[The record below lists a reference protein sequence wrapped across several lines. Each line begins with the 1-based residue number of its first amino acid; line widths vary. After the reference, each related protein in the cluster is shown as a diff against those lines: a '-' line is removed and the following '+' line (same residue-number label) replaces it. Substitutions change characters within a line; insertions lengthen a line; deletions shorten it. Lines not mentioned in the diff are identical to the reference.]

1 MKGRVYAG
9 SHHLAIDRVRAGGHS
24 SPIAKEAD
32 LFLVLGAIRLFLI
45 ATFLDTE
52 ATIGVTFGNVGHIEG
67 AFDVDIGVVL
77 AHPGKDV
84 LDIEGHDFTQSW
96 DLLLES
102 RHRGV
107 QERLQQGRIQKT
119 EFVGEPV
126 ATRKR
131 LLHIKAIR
139 AAWIK
144 HEMEAELDDEQGVLE
159 QEAAQ
164 LAGVREAFVL
174 ANEEGFDVSALR
186 MSRPSSARTLGL
198 PVVNDGPIKQGKEG
212 AIVFNHGIMLKQSG
226 HHRVVK
232 QIRRGYHSKNS
243 FCWVKWV
250 C

>member
-1 MKGRVYAG
+1 
-9 SHHLAIDRVRAGGHS
+9 
-24 SPIAKEAD
+24 
-32 LFLVLGAIRLFLI
+32 
-45 ATFLDTE
+45 
-52 ATIGVTFGNVGHIEG
+52 
-67 AFDVDIGVVL
+67 
-77 AHPGKDV
+77 
-84 LDIEGHDFTQSW
+84 W

-186 MSRPSSARTLGL
+186 MSRPSSGRALCL
-198 PVVNDGPIKQGKEG
+198 PLFNHGPIKQRKEG
-212 AIVFNHGIMLKQSG
+212 AILFNHEIMLKQSG

-232 QIRRGYHSKNS
+232 EIRRGYHSKNS
-243 FCWVKWV
+243 FCWVEWV
-250 C
+250 L